1 MSLPTLLDSVR
12 TLQTALQTKAKNE
25 PAARFYSLWDKVCR
39 EDVLHEAYR
48 RCRANR
54 GAPGVD
60 GERFEHI
67 EEYGRSAWLERLRQ
81 ELTGKTYHPRP
92 LLRVWI
98 PKASG
103 GERPLGIPCIR
114 DRVVQMAVL
123 LVMGPIF
130 EADLLPWQYGFRTGL
145 DAKMAL
151 RRIHFGIADRGAREV
166 VDADLSDYFN
176 TIPHGDLM
184 RCVARRIADGTVLS
198 VIREWLNAPVVE
210 RSAQGERRSTE
221 AKDLH
226 RGTPQGGIISP
237 LLANLYFRR
246 FMLAWYQHGYAKRF
260 QAEVVNYADDFVI
273 LCRPGQGEHAM
284 GAMRGLM
291 DRLGLTVNEKKTRL
305 VKLPDE
311 RFDFLGYTVGRFYG
325 RDGRP
330 YWGTRPSR
338 KSIKRLIQ
346 DIHDATTSRWNALD
360 IQSRI
365 DHLNPMIR
373 GWAGY
378 FSQGPVSRIY
388 RLIDRYAARRLRIW
402 LMRRRGKRGTGYRQY
417 ADQFLY
423 ETLGLIRLLPTST
436 DRANAK
442 V

>member
-1 MSLPTLLDSVR
+1 MTESGKSPRIDVSLPTLLDSVR

-39 EDVLHEAYR
+39 EDVLQEAYR

-67 EEYGRSAWLERLRQ
+67 EEHGRSAWLERLRQ
-81 ELTGKTYHPRP
+81 ELTGKTYHPQP

-123 LVMGPIF
+123 LVVGPIF
-130 EADLLPWQYGFRTGL
+130 EADLFPWQYGFRTGL

-210 RSAQGERRSTE
+210 RIP
-221 AKDLH
+221 LH
-226 RGTPQGGIISP
+226 TSFHPVR
-237 LLANLYFRR
+237 Y
-246 FMLAWYQHGYAKRF
+246 
-260 QAEVVNYADDFVI
+260 
-273 LCRPGQGEHAM
+273 RPEW
-284 GAMRGLM
+284 R
-291 DRLGLTVNEKKTRL
+291 
-305 VKLPDE
+305 
-311 RFDFLGYTVGRFYG
+311 
-325 RDGRP
+325 
-330 YWGTRPSR
+330 
-338 KSIKRLIQ
+338 
-346 DIHDATTSRWNALD
+346 
-360 IQSRI
+360 
-365 DHLNPMIR
+365 
-373 GWAGY
+373 
-378 FSQGPVSRIY
+378 
-388 RLIDRYAARRLRIW
+388 
-402 LMRRRGKRGTGYRQY
+402 
-417 ADQFLY
+417 
-423 ETLGLIRLLPTST
+423 
-436 DRANAK
+436 
-442 V
+442 

>member
-1 MSLPTLLDSVR
+1 M
-12 TLQTALQTKAKNE
+12 
-25 PAARFYSLWDKVCR
+25 VCR
-39 EDVLHEAYR
+39 EDILQEAYR

-67 EEYGRSAWLERLRQ
+67 EEHGRSAWLERLRQ
-81 ELTGKTYHPRP
+81 ELTGKRYRPRP

-103 GERPLGIPCIR
+103 GERPLGIPCIW

-123 LVMGPIF
+123 LVIGPIF
-130 EADLLPWQYGFRTGL
+130 EVDLSPWQYGFRTGL

-221 AKDLH
+221 AKDRH

-284 GAMRGLM
+284 GAMRSLM
-291 DRLGLTVNEKKTRL
+291 GRLGLTVNEKKTRL

-325 RDGRP
+325 REGRP
-330 YWGTRPSR
+330 YWGTCPAR
-338 KSIKRLIQ
+338 KSIKRLIRE
-346 DIHDATTSRWNALD
+346 IHDATTSRWNALD

-417 ADQFLY
+417 SDQFLY